1 MQEEVETHAQ
11 NLIWM
16 DLEMTGLDP
25 ETHRILEIATLI
37 TDSALKLIA
46 EGPVFYIKQSEQ
58 RLAAMDKWNTEH
70 HTNSGLIDF
79 VRNRGVS
86 ETEAELATL
95 EFLAG
100 HAEAG
105 KSPLCGNSISH
116 DRRFLAKYMPQLEA
130 FLHYRNIDVSSIKE
144 LALRWRPDIASGLVK
159 KNTHRAL
166 EDIKESIEE
175 LRHYRQHFFRHSM
188 NERPV

>member
-1 MQEEVETHAQ
+1 MPKKVETHSQ
-11 NLIWM
+11 QLIWM

-25 ETHRILEIATLI
+25 ETNRILEMATLI
-37 TDSALKLIA
+37 TDSSLHLVA
-46 EGPVFYIKQSEQ
+46 EGPVFYIKQSEPL
-58 RLAAMDKWNTEH
+58 LAGMDKWNTEH
-70 HTNSGLIDF
+70 HTSSGLIEF
-79 VRNRGVS
+79 VRTKGVS
-86 ETEAELATL
+86 ETAAELATL

-105 KSPLCGNSISH
+105 TAPLCGNSISH

-166 EDIKESIEE
+166 EDIQESIEE

-188 NERPV
+188 PERPE